1 MSERDVMALLAEANP
16 VRVEE
21 LPQVEVP
28 ESIFTPNRRS
38 SRRVLLV
45 AAAATAA
52 LTASL
57 IAAFAFNGT
66 SRRLSGGAFQLLPT
80 PTLKHPLPPGAKQV
94 TLSQATRTL
103 GAPIVLPHASLAAP
117 PDAGAVWA
125 ETPPGAALVAVT
137 FPLAGLIVL
146 YQHPA
151 EFTDPAARFAA
162 IAHGKPGFHVVEL
175 NGVAGLAIDQNSDS
189 TGDNF
194 GSIEFVSGGNSVT
207 VMGRYDE
214 ATLRAV
220 AQSIVDRSSSSS
232 SNLPMLAEPGEAPT
246 PVADAAAANALLPFK
261 VVLPADTKP
270 TSLGVFERS
279 HQLDAYFDTP
289 ASGPYTLVEGLST
302 ETVAML
308 EETAKRWT
316 VGPIHE
322 IDVVDGVEVLLQ
334 GWSDGSLVAS
344 WIREDGGSRILT
356 WIEGPETAAN
366 GQVKGTFTKQQAL
379 AVAADIISQGG

>member
-1 MSERDVMALLAEANP
+1 
-16 VRVEE
+16 
-21 LPQVEVP
+21 
-28 ESIFTPNRRS
+28 
-38 SRRVLLV
+38 
-45 AAAATAA
+45 
-52 LTASL
+52 
-57 IAAFAFNGT
+57 
-66 SRRLSGGAFQLLPT
+66 
-80 PTLKHPLPPGAKQV
+80 
-94 TLSQATRTL
+94 
-103 GAPIVLPHASLAAP
+103 
-117 PDAGAVWA
+117 
-125 ETPPGAALVAVT
+125 
-137 FPLAGLIVL
+137 
-146 YQHPA
+146 
-151 EFTDPAARFAA
+151 
-162 IAHGKPGFHVVEL
+162 
-175 NGVAGLAIDQNSDS
+175 
-189 TGDNF
+189 
-194 GSIEFVSGGNSVT
+194 
-207 VMGRYDE
+207 
-214 ATLRAV
+214 
-220 AQSIVDRSSSSS
+220 
-232 SNLPMLAEPGEAPT
+232 MLAEPGEAPT